1 MNTPPNSPRLLATR
15 VMADILRR
23 NGSLSSRLPAA
34 IAQVDSKDKGLL
46 QQLCYGCCRFLP
58 SLQLIASEL
67 LEKPANQQ
75 DEDIYALILLGIYQL
90 AHSNVADHAAIDETV
105 EVAEMLKKPWAKPL
119 VNGVLRNYQRQTE
132 SLKTLANKPEFRY
145 QHPQWLIDRCK
156 ASWPD
161 QWENILEQNNIQAPM
176 TLRVNLS
183 RISRAEYLS
192 LLIEAEIPATPGA
205 YSPAA
210 ITLGSPTDVF
220 LLPGFTDGLV
230 SVQDEA
236 AQLAAGLMDLSQGQH
251 VLDAC
256 AAPGG
261 KTCHILE
268 QESGLSSLL
277 ALDQSDL
284 RLKRVEEN
292 LDRLLLSAEVVQG
305 DACESSWWDGKLFDR
320 MLVDAP
326 CSATGVIRR
335 NPDIKYLR
343 QNKDIKALGKLQER
357 IVKNLWSMLKP
368 GGRMVYA
375 TCSILPAEN
384 ETLIKRI
391 LKSCEDAQEIKII
404 ADWGIERPFG
414 RQLFPQANGHDGFY
428 YAVLEKRH

>member
-1 MNTPPNSPRLLATR
+1 MSPLSPRLLATK
-15 VMADILRR
+15 VIADIIRR

-34 IAQVDSKDKGLL
+34 IAQVDNKHKGLL
-46 QQLCYGCCRFLP
+46 QQLCYGCCRYLP
-58 SLQLIASEL
+58 SLQLTAGEL

-75 DEDIYALILLGIYQL
+75 DEEIYALVLLGLYQL
-90 AHSNVADHAAIDETV
+90 VHSNVADHAAIDETV
-105 EVAEMLKKPWAKPL
+105 EVAEMLNKSWAKPL
-119 VNGVLRNYQRQTE
+119 VNGVLRSYQRQTE
-132 SLKTLANKPEFRY
+132 SLQALANKPEYRY

-156 ASWPD
+156 ASWPEY
-161 QWENILEQNNIQAPM
+161 WEGILEQNNIQAPM

-183 RISRAEYLS
+183 RISREEYLA
-192 LLIEAEIPATPGA
+192 LLIDADIPAFPGA

-210 ITLGSPTDVF
+210 ITLQSATDVF
-220 LLPGFTDGLV
+220 LLPGFADGLV

-236 AQLAAGLMDLSQGQH
+236 AQLAAGLMALSSGQH

-268 QESGLSSLL
+268 QNSELSSLL

-284 RLKRVEEN
+284 RLKRVVEN
-292 LDRLLLSAEVVQG
+292 LDRLQLRAEIIQG
-305 DACESSWWDGKLFDR
+305 DASEPAWWDGKPFDR
-320 MLVDAP
+320 ILVDAP

-343 QNKDIKALGKLQER
+343 LNKDIKALSKLQER

-368 GGRMVYA
+368 GGRMIYA

-391 LKSCEDAQEIKII
+391 LKSCEDAQEIKIT

-428 YAVLEKRH
+428 YAVLEKRLE

>member
-1 MNTPPNSPRLLATR
+1 MSANSPRLLATK
-15 VMADILRR
+15 VIADIIRR
-23 NGSLSSRLPAA
+23 NGSLSSRLPSA
-34 IAQVDSKDKGLL
+34 IAKVESKEKGLL
-46 QQLCYGCCRFLP
+46 QQLCYGCCRYLP
-58 SLQLIASEL
+58 SLQLTAGEL
-67 LEKPANQQ
+67 LEKPASKQ
-75 DEDIYALILLGIYQL
+75 DEDVYALILLGIYQL
-90 AHSNVADHAAIDETV
+90 AHTNVADHAAIDETV
-105 EVAEMLKKPWAKPL
+105 EVAEMLNKPWAKPL
-119 VNGVLRNYQRQTE
+119 VNGVLRNYQRQTDA
-132 SLKTLANKPEFRY
+132 LKSLANKPEYRY

-161 QWENILEQNNIQAPM
+161 QWESILEQNNIQAPM

-183 RISRAEYLS
+183 RISRDEYLA
-192 LLIEAEIPATPGA
+192 LLADAEIPAILGA

-210 ITLGSPTDVF
+210 ITLESATDVF
-220 LLPGFTDGLV
+220 LLPGFADGFV

-236 AQLAAGLMDLSQGQH
+236 AQLAAGLMDLSTGQS

-261 KTCHILE
+261 KTCHMLE
-268 QESGLSSLL
+268 QQSGLSNLL
-277 ALDQSDL
+277 ALDQSEL
-284 RLKRVEEN
+284 RLRRVEDN
-292 LDRLLLSAEVVQG
+292 LDRLLLSADVVQG
-305 DACESSWWDGKLFDR
+305 DASDTSWWGGNQFDR
-320 MLVDAP
+320 ILVDAP

-343 QNKDIKALGKLQER
+343 QNKDIKALSKLQER
-357 IVKNLWSMLKP
+357 IVKNLWAMLKP

-384 ETLIKRI
+384 DTVIKRI
-391 LKSCEDAQEIKII
+391 LKSCEDAQEIKIT

-428 YAVLEKRH
+428 YAVLEKSL